1 MTGGGILSSA
11 ASPSCLADKLQQQS
25 PQLSKFAADPGEQW
39 TPEGLLGG
47 PFFSVHKSSA
57 HFPHPDEACKPSSSS
72 RPICLFILTQLR
84 LSVRSGRLSRLLG
97 TGGVEQHPALPW
109 GFMPCL
115 AAKQKKKKTPTDR
128 FPCVFVWVGGGR
140 GARCGR
146 ETRRVAERS
155 AAATTRSRTR
165 GKDLGRDVSTGGGG
179 AFRILQ
185 QRPSRGAS
193 AAQHDVGVGGRRRV
207 GGRTH

>member
-1 MTGGGILSSA
+1 MDAGGFVGRAL
-11 ASPSCLADKLQQQS
+11 
-25 PQLSKFAADPGEQW
+25 
-39 TPEGLLGG
+39 
-47 PFFSVHKSSA
+47 FSVHKSSA

-72 RPICLFILTQLR
+72 RPICPFILTQLR

-146 ETRRVAERS
+146 HPVERS
-155 AAATTRSRTR
+155 RDSPCRRAISSGNNSFADSREETW
-165 GKDLGRDVSTGGGG
+165 
-179 AFRILQ
+179 
-185 QRPSRGAS
+185 SRCE
-193 AAQHDVGVGGRRRV
+193 HWRRR
-207 GGRTH
+207 RIPYSSTEALERRQRSPA